1 MLAASKLKMSG
12 REKKSIRNKYDI
24 SPRKSVT
31 RTFLQISRCSR
42 AKQRQRYCTKTCAER
57 AKLFLFCYLG
67 LLFFFSCVSLVLFLF
82 LFFFSVFVAVSTY
95 HYMILYFFE

>member
-1 MLAASKLKMSG
+1 MLAASKVKMSG

-67 LLFFFSCVSLVLFLF
+67 LLFFFFLCVFGFVFVSV
-82 LFFFSVFVAVSTY
+82 FFSVFVAVSTY

>member
-1 MLAASKLKMSG
+1 MLAASKVKMSG
-12 REKKSIRNKYDI
+12 REKKSIRKKYDI

-67 LLFFFSCVSLVLFLF
+67 LLFFFPVCLWFCFLF
-82 LFFFSVFVAVSTY
+82 LFFFPVFVAVSTY